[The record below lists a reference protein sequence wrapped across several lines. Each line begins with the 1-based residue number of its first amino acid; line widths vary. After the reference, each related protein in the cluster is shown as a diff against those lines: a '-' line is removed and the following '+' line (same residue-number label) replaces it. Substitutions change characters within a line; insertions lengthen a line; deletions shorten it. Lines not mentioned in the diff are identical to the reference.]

1 MPKKGKKMVYNDY
14 FTTQDYKYINNNS
27 YFSKFKTHLTIT
39 FNRNLKKD
47 YYYLHQLVNFLHSK
61 DLDFKFFGWDCKAK
75 KQKRKNSHIQGRK
88 HAHIII
94 FSKTELNEY
103 LDDFFK
109 EIAQDSELMANI
121 EDYHTSKIYDIS
133 RMLEYIHDGHHDIYK
148 TVYKVN
154 NTLLFRYFHNYAK
167 VVISKQIR
175 LIEVQKEKVEI
186 EEETKKSEPEI
197 LVSKISYSLFFVK
210 FKIKKMN
217 YYYKFNKYLNST

>member
-1 MPKKGKKMVYNDY
+1 MVYSDY
-14 FTTQDYKYINNNS
+14 FTPQDHKLIHNNS
-27 YFSKFKTHLTIT
+27 YFYKNKIHLTIT

-47 YYYLHQLVNFLHSK
+47 YYYLHQLVEFLHTK
-61 DLDFKFFGWDCKAK
+61 NIEFKFFGWDCKAK
-75 KQKRKNSHIQGRK
+75 KQKRKNSHIQTRK

-109 EIAQDSELMANI
+109 EMAINSELMANI
-121 EDYHTSKIYDIS
+121 EDYHTSKIYDIN

-167 VVISKQIR
+167 VVVSKQIQ
-175 LIEVQKEKVEI
+175 LIKIQEVNS
-186 EEETKKSEPEI
+186 EETKKSELEI

-210 FKIKKMN
+210 FKIKKIN
-217 YYYKFNKYLNST
+217 YYYKIAYHNTS

>member
-1 MPKKGKKMVYNDY
+1 MVYNDY
-14 FTTQDYKYINNNS
+14 FTPQDQKYINNNS
-27 YFSKFKTHLTIT
+27 YFYKNKIHLTIT

-109 EIAQDSELMANI
+109 EMAINSELMANI
-121 EDYHTSKIYDIS
+121 EDYHTSKIYDIKK
-133 RMLEYIHDGHHDIYK
+133 LIEYIHDGHHSIYK

-154 NTLLFRYFHNYAK
+154 NTLLFRYFHNYGK
-167 VVISKQIR
+167 VVISKQIQ

-186 EEETKKSEPEI
+186 EEETKKSEP
-197 LVSKISYSLFFVK
+197 KIFPKFYSPTFFVK
-210 FKIKKMN
+210 VVKSLIKKMR
-217 YYYKFNKYLNST
+217 YYNKFVDTS